1 MAPQIVST
9 PASGMAHQPDTATAA
24 QEQGDLRDNTAN
36 DADYTDSRLVA
47 EPSGA
52 VSAAALF
59 NRRHELPTAQKI
71 AAIISG
77 GNVDPRLLAEI
88 LSLHHNENSSAT
100 R

>member
-47 EPSGA
+47 E
-52 VSAAALF
+52 LF
-59 NRRHELPTAQKI
+59 
-71 AAIISG
+71 
-77 GNVDPRLLAEI
+77 DD
-88 LSLHHNENSSAT
+88 
-100 R
+100 